1 MTYSTSGLQIKKDLS
16 MATLT
21 WTGTATTNTYLTFS
35 IDDEVPSSFI
45 TSLTSSD
52 TEINLPAGHYYAQAY
67 CDYTRTAD
75 NQNCQFSWYVDGSQ
89 SGHYG
94 AVDFYN
100 NKSSDV
106 AETTFSL
113 TSAGV
118 LRLRVIAQNN
128 AAVTLNTSHCLAII
142 WRTTA

>member
-1 MTYSTSGLQIKKDLS
+1 MTYSTSGLQIQKSLS
-16 MATLT
+16 MTKLN
-21 WTGTATTNTYLTFS
+21 WSGTAKTNTYLTFS
-35 IDDEVPSSFI
+35 IDDEVPSAFI
-45 TSLTSSD
+45 TNLTNSD

-67 CDYTRTAD
+67 SDYTRTSTS
-75 NQNCQFSWYVDGSQ
+75 QNCQFSWYVDGSQ

-113 TSAGV
+113 TNSGI
-118 LRLRVIAQNN
+118 LRLRITAQNST
-128 AAVTLNTSHCLAII
+128 AVTLNSSHCLAII
-142 WRTTA
+142 WRTTE

>member
-1 MTYSTSGLQIKKDLS
+1 MTYSTSGLQIQKSLS
-16 MATLT
+16 MTTLN
-21 WTGTATTNTYLTFS
+21 WSGTATTNTYLTFS
-35 IDDEVPSSFI
+35 IDDEVPSAFI
-45 TSLTSSD
+45 TNLTNSD

-67 CDYTRTAD
+67 SDYTRTSTS
-75 NQNCQFSWYVDGSQ
+75 QNCQFSWYDDGSQ

-113 TSAGV
+113 TNSGI
-118 LRLRVIAQNN
+118 LRLRITAQNST
-128 AAVTLNTSHCLAII
+128 AVTLNSSHCLAII
-142 WRTTA
+142 WRTTE